1 MKLRIGQ
8 RGSLGVQAS
17 HSDRIEPDFARAL
30 RMTYRGLRQPGGPG
44 TKRTEHMT
52 PALARSVMLTCYEV
66 GVAAGTVERDEWY
79 EARRADKARARAMA
93 DGAITRHPSSLPRL
107 MVVPS

>member
-17 HSDRIEPDFARAL
+17 HTDRIEPEFARAL
-30 RMTYRGLRQPGGPG
+30 RMAYRRMRRGGLS
-44 TKRTEHMT
+44 
-52 PALARSVMLTCYEV
+52 PADARSLLLTCYEV

-79 EARRADKARARAMA
+79 GALVADHEARGRAIAS
-93 DGAITRHPSSLPRL
+93 GAVQRHPSSRPRL